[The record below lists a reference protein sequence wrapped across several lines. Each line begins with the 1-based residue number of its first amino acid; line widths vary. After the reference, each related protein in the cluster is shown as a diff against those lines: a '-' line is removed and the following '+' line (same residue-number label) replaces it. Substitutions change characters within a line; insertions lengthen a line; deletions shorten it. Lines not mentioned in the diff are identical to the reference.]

1 MATRKAT
8 TTRAFFLELV
18 LDLVI
23 FATCAIICL
32 LVFAEA
38 RTESVRSAAL
48 SQLGVEAQEVAE
60 LFRLGSGDTTAI
72 ATSIAALPNA
82 QQDGDI
88 ITWYYDRELS
98 PTTDDKA
105 YFVLACAIDESQ
117 PVRQAHITLDE
128 GETRLFTY
136 DVSSWAERTGQV
148 SHENPGGTPAPSSS
162 GGGSSSGDSSS
173 GGSSDGG
180 SSSGGGGS

>member
-1 MATRKAT
+1 MATRKPT

-23 FATCAIICL
+23 FAVCAIICL

-48 SQLGVEAQEVAE
+48 SQLGTEAQEVAE
-60 LFRLGSGDTTAI
+60 LFRLESGDTAAI
-72 ATSIAALPNA
+72 AASLAALPNA

-117 PVRQAHITLDE
+117 SVRQAHITLDE
-128 GETRLFTY
+128 EETRLFTY
-136 DVSSWAERTGQV
+136 EVSSWARGAGQA
-148 SHENPGGTPAPSSS
+148 SRENPGETSAPSSQ
-162 GGGSSSGDSSS
+162 GGGSQ
-173 GGSSDGG
+173 
-180 SSSGGGGS
+180 GGGSLSGGEGS

>member
-23 FATCAIICL
+23 FAICAIICL

-60 LFRLGSGDTTAI
+60 LFRLESGDTATI

-82 QQDGDI
+82 QQDGDTI
-88 ITWYYDRELS
+88 IWYYDRELS
-98 PTTDDKA
+98 PTTDDGA

-136 DVSSWAERTGQV
+136 DVSSWTGGTGQV
-148 SHENPGGTPAPSSS
+148 SHDNPGGTSAPSPSGGDSSGSDSS
-162 GGGSSSGDSSS
+162 GGGSSG
-173 GGSSDGG
+173 
-180 SSSGGGGS
+180 GGGGS